1 MKKRSLF
8 LLLALLCLVGIGF
21 VHQAYAAEVI
31 AGEDY
36 NGFYNVSWQL
46 TDDGVLTV
54 SSPRV
59 LNGNQDSSKMP
70 WAPYT
75 EQISKIVVKAPTQWI
90 SENVFAG
97 LYNVEEVILPNS
109 LEVIWTD
116 AFADCVKLKA
126 IEIPDSVEQIEKR
139 AFARCTSLERLKLP
153 NNPKYTEV
161 KEYTFDGC
169 PLTELDI
176 PDPIISI
183 DLGAFSNCTQLRG
196 LRIGTG
202 LQFAIAC
209 KFNDAAQLEWAE
221 IYGNVAV
228 QLTGKA
234 NLRRVVLGPNAANSV
249 FTDCTALDSVTLQ
262 KGLTDLHSG
271 AFEGCT
277 ALKSIQ
283 LPSTLVNIGDRAF
296 YGCPIEEVQLPHGLL
311 FIGNSAFR
319 DTRLRELTVPATVQ
333 ELRENALSAI
343 TLEKVLF
350 LGDAPQV
357 QDCVMTYA
365 APAAYYPAGNSTWTE
380 EKMLALGFSAV
391 WESFCPGQK
400 NRVHT
405 FDGWRVVT
413 APTEEAAGLERR
425 SCSICGTVEERI
437 VQRLESQE
445 PPVTDPTEPTQPA
458 APTEPAPTEPA
469 PTEPASTEP
478 RSTEPAP
485 QIQSPKQE
493 NIIWYAV
500 AAVAVVAAVALGW
513 LLRKKRIALCL
524 LLAVLAAAI
533 APCAA
538 AAQNQNIHWEYD
550 AATGTASATGQGIL
564 TRQGFE
570 ERYSG
575 QPLRHLVIGE
585 GIDQIGDGGFMQCM
599 ELESVTFP
607 DSLKVI
613 GYSAFEQCYALQRL
627 EFPEGL
633 QILGHRAFY
642 ACEQVSSITFG
653 SQLRSVGRDCFGS
666 VGKVTQLQ
674 LPDSVLYIGTNAF
687 AGMPALQQVSL
698 GAGLYHLGDG
708 AFFDCASLHSIQV
721 SRDNRHYADHDG
733 VLLTADEKTLLQ
745 YPTGRG
751 GEYTVPASVKRI
763 APYAFYYSSLTAV
776 HIPGTV
782 ESIGE
787 SAFYGCQSLACVD
800 IAEGVV
806 EIGNSPFLQC
816 FSLWTLTIPAS
827 VKHMNASVIEYSE
840 LRQLVF
846 LGEKPE
852 QLAPWFYMYDL
863 AVYYPAGDSS
873 WDAIRNEHFDYVRWV
888 PLCAGD
894 HTPVVLPEQAGN
906 CWEKG
911 LTEGLA
917 CSQCG
922 LVFRPQKESQLGDH
936 VFAPWQQ
943 IRPATETAEGLEE
956 RICDICGEKEARPIE
971 KLSPSTPP
979 APPAPPESSSTGW
992 LVAVIVAVAVCFVGV
1007 EFYLL
1012 MRKKRKTA

>member
-1 MKKRSLF
+1 MKKRILL
-8 LLLALLCLVGIGF
+8 LLLALLCLAGIGLSRRI
-21 VHQAYAAEVI
+21 YAAEVI

-46 TDDGVLTV
+46 TDDGVLTI
-54 SSPRV
+54 SSPRTIHGDRD
-59 LNGNQDSSKMP
+59 NKAP
-70 WAPYT
+70 WKQYST
-75 EQISKIVVKAPTQWI
+75 QIKKIVVKSPTQWI
-90 SENVFAG
+90 GENVFSG
-97 LYNVEEVILPNS
+97 LDHAEELVLPSS
-109 LEVIWTD
+109 LQAIWID
-116 AFADCVKLKA
+116 AFAGCSKLKA
-126 IEIPDSVEQIEKR
+126 VEIPDSVEQIER
-139 AFARCTSLERLKLP
+139 NAFARCTSLERVKLP

-176 PDPIISI
+176 PDPIIAI
-183 DLGAFSNCTQLRG
+183 DRGAFSNCTQLRG
-196 LRIGTG
+196 LRIGAG
-202 LQFAIAC
+202 LQFATAC

-234 NLRRVVLGPNAANSV
+234 NLRRVVLGPNVANAI

-262 KGLTDLHSG
+262 EGMTDLHSG

-283 LPSTLVNIGDRAF
+283 LPSTLVNIGARAF
-296 YGCPIEEVQLPHGLL
+296 YGCPIEDVQLPHGLL

-319 DTRLRELTVPATVQ
+319 DTRLRELIVPATVQ

-350 LGDAPQV
+350 LGDAPQA

-365 APAAYYPAGNSTWTE
+365 APTAYYPAMNGTWTE
-380 EKMLALGFSAV
+380 EKMLAVCFSAV
-391 WESFCPGQK
+391 WESFCP
-400 NRVHT
+400 NTESRAHNFSSWDCIAV
-405 FDGWRVVT
+405 
-413 APTEEAAGLERR
+413 PTEEGPGLETR
-425 SCSICGTVEERI
+425 CCALCGMVEERI
-437 VQRLESQE
+437 IQRLESAE
-445 PPVTDPTEPTQPA
+445 PPVTVPTEPTQPTQ
-458 APTEPAPTEPA
+458 PTEPTHTEPKPTEP
-469 PTEPASTEP
+469 E
-478 RSTEPAP
+478 P
-485 QIQSPKQE
+485 QIQSPKRE
-493 NIIWYAV
+493 KGIWYAV
-500 AAVAVVAAVALGW
+500 TAVVVVIAVVLGW
-513 LLRKKRIALCL
+513 LLRKKRIASCL
-524 LLAVLAAAI
+524 LLAVLVTAI

-538 AAQNQNIHWEYD
+538 AVQNQNMQWEYD
-550 AATGTASATGQGIL
+550 AATGTATVNGQGIL

-585 GIDQIGDGGFMQCM
+585 GIDQIGDGGFMQCT

-607 DSLKVI
+607 ETLKVI
-613 GYSAFEQCYALQRL
+613 GCSAFEQCYALQRL

-642 ACEQVSSITFG
+642 ACENVSSITFG
-653 SQLRSVGRDCFGS
+653 NQLRSVGRSCFEAVAS
-666 VGKVTQLQ
+666 VTQLQ
-674 LPDSVLYIGTNAF
+674 LPDSVLYVGTNAF
-687 AGMPALQQVSL
+687 SRMNALQQVSL

-763 APYAFYYSSLTAV
+763 APYAFYYSNLTTV

-787 SAFYGCQSLACVD
+787 SAFYGCQSLTCVD

-806 EIGNSPFLQC
+806 EIENSPFLQC
-816 FSLWTLTIPAS
+816 LSLWTLTIPAS
-827 VKHMNASVIEYSE
+827 VKQMNASVIEYSE

-852 QLAPWFYMYDL
+852 QLTPWFYMYDL

-873 WDAIRNEHFDYVRWV
+873 WDAIRKEHFDYVRWI
-888 PLCAGD
+888 PLCTGE
-894 HTPVVLPEQAGN
+894 HTPQVLPGKKGN
-906 CWEKG
+906 CWEKA
-911 LTEGLA
+911 LSEGLA

-922 LVFRPQKESQLGDH
+922 LVLQRQEELSLGDH

-943 IRPATETAEGLEE
+943 IRPATEAEEGLEE
-956 RICDICGEKEARPIE
+956 RICDICGEKEERSIDRI
-971 KLSPSTPP
+971 SPP
-979 APPAPPESSSTGW
+979 APQAPPESKSVDW
-992 LVAVIVAVAVCFVGV
+992 LLAVIAAVAVCFVSV
-1007 EFYLL
+1007 ELYL
-1012 MRKKRKTA
+1012 MRKKKTE